1 MLDSDIAAIK
11 SLLLG
16 LNRTLDN
23 IEKPIQNN
31 PHAEELKELHIA
43 LGVKLNEKIPVT
55 HKTIIEFF

>member
-1 MLDSDIAAIK
+1 MLDSDIDDVK
-11 SLLLG
+11 SLLSG
-16 LNRTLDN
+16 LNRILDN
-23 IEKPIQNN
+23 IEKPIQNS

>member
-31 PHAEELKELHIA
+31 PHAEELKELYIA

>member
-1 MLDSDIAAIK
+1 MLDSDINVIK
-11 SLLLG
+11 SLLSE
-16 LNRTLDN
+16 LNEMLDN
-23 IEKPIQNN
+23 IEKPIKNS